1 LPLEPVQNEGRVLE
15 VEKDVPSDVLY
26 KSWHI
31 CARAEKDFI
40 TLDLLTD
47 ILSGGESGR
56 LYSSL
61 VRDKKLF
68 TDINAYLT
76 GELDPGLLTINGK
89 LMDGISFKVAEE
101 AVEEVIE
108 DLSKVPVPEP
118 EMEKVKNKFESSM
131 VFSNTSVMNK
141 AMNLGFFE
149 LLGDANEVNH
159 EVERYNGV
167 NPEMVMEATRNYL
180 KPANCSSLLYKS
192 KKPGDQK

>member
-1 LPLEPVQNEGRVLE
+1 M
-15 VEKDVPSDVLY
+15 LY
-26 KSWHI
+26 KCWHI
-31 CARAEKDFI
+31 CTRAEKDFI

-61 VRDKKLF
+61 VREKKLF

-76 GELDPGLLTINGK
+76 GELDPGLLIINGK
-89 LMDGISFKVAEE
+89 LIDGISFQVAEE
-101 AVEEVIE
+101 AIEEVIE

-118 EMEKVKNKFESSM
+118 EMEKVKNKFESSQ
-131 VFSNTSVMNK
+131 VFSNTSVLNK

-159 EVERYNGV
+159 EVERYNEV
-167 NPEMVMEATRNYL
+167 NPEMVMEVSENYL
-180 KPANCSSLLYKS
+180 KPANCSSLHYRS
-192 KKPGDQK
+192 KKT